1 MKLNEIDFNKLN
13 NNELKYIIHKY
24 KLSNDTNNLSRDK
37 SLQIIKTF
45 IISKMNKYKHKS
57 SIKRSSSYNSI
68 NNNTK
73 QIKLNKTYSDPV
85 TNKETNN
92 ASYKTY
98 NSTNEINNNISINKE
113 LSNKSINYDNINM
126 YPPVKR
132 LVAIGDIHG
141 DLKITLDAL
150 KLAGVISNTIHTS
163 NFSFNNIKWI
173 GGDTWLIQTGDQ
185 IDRCRPDNWKNDCI
199 EDFDD
204 VFEDEG
210 NNLIII
216 KLFEILNNQA
226 IKYGGRVLTLLG
238 NHELM
243 NIDED
248 YRYVS
253 PKEFLEFTKANNN
266 KPKYT
271 DDGKPYG
278 YYERKEAFKRGNIYS
293 NIIT

>member
-13 NNELKYIIHKY
+13 KNELKYIIHKY

-150 KLAGVISNTIHTS
+150 KLAVTRMLP
-163 NFSFNNIKWI
+163 
-173 GGDTWLIQTGDQ
+173 GGPLAKKQLTKLKIYSGSTHPHSSQNPKI
-185 IDRCRPDNWKNDCI
+185 IDLSKLNSK
-199 EDFDD
+199 
-204 VFEDEG
+204 
-210 NNLIII
+210 NLIR
-216 KLFEILNNQA
+216 N
-226 IKYGGRVLTLLG
+226 
-238 NHELM
+238 
-243 NIDED
+243 
-248 YRYVS
+248 
-253 PKEFLEFTKANNN
+253 
-266 KPKYT
+266 
-271 DDGKPYG
+271 
-278 YYERKEAFKRGNIYS
+278 
-293 NIIT
+293 